1 MALDGVFLQK
11 LREEMSILIGC
22 RIDKIQQLSKDEILL
37 TFRTPQGAKKVFIST
52 SAGAA
57 RVHFTKESYEAPSVP
72 PMFCML
78 LRKHISNAKV
88 LGISQDGQE
97 RILNFELL
105 SANELGDM
113 VEFTLTI
120 EIMGRHSNLMLINSE
135 GKIIDSIKRV
145 GQELSSVRLVLPGM
159 RYEAPPKDKKLSL
172 FSMTDDACLDDL
184 TASLCEKTM
193 PLSKG
198 IMACI
203 EGISP
208 VFAREAEFYSAR
220 GDEAFCNEL
229 SDEVISRLR
238 FYLKKTAGELI
249 NNENKY
255 YTLKDKSELLKD
267 FAFSQINQYG
277 TLMTTREFLSP
288 SELLDYYYSERDTLS
303 RIKQKSADLFK
314 TVINLTERI
323 SRKTALQKQE
333 LIECRDREKYKIYG
347 DLLMSNIY
355 RLEKG
360 MSEIS
365 LENFYDEN
373 CPLVTIALDKR
384 LNPSQ
389 NAQKYYNE
397 YKKLDTK
404 EKMLTKLIAES
415 EQELVY
421 IESVFDALSRCKT
434 ESEVAALREELAMG
448 GYVHKVSQKQKIKE
462 PKPLMYKST
471 DGFVILAGRNNIQND
486 KLTLKQ
492 SEKTDIWLHTHNIP
506 GSHVIILTEGED
518 VPDDTILQ
526 AAMIAAFNSKAKN
539 SSQVPVDYT
548 QVRYVKKP
556 NGAKPGMVIFTNQN
570 TVYVT
575 PDEDEIRQ
583 LTMGN

>member
-11 LREEMSILIGC
+11 VREEMAVLIDS

-37 TFRTPQGAKKVFIST
+37 TFRTREGAKKLFIST

-57 RVHFTKESYEAPSVP
+57 RVHLTKESYEAPQVP

-78 LRKHISNAKV
+78 LRKHLSNAK
-88 LGISQDGQE
+88 LLSISQDGQE
-97 RILNFELL
+97 RILTFELL

-113 VEFTLTI
+113 VNFTLAV
-120 EIMGRHSNLMLINSE
+120 EIMGRHSNLILINSE

-145 GQELSSVRLVLPGM
+145 GQDLSSVRLVLPGM
-159 RYEAPPKDKKLSL
+159 RYEAPPKVKKLSL
-172 FSMTDDACLDDL
+172 FSFTEDSELDTL
-184 TASLCEKTM
+184 IENLSEKTL

-198 IMACI
+198 LMAEI

-208 VFAREAEFYSAR
+208 VFAREAEFYSAK
-220 GDEAFCNEL
+220 GNDAFCNEL
-229 SDEVISRLR
+229 SDECITRLR
-238 FYLKKTAGELI
+238 FYLKKVANELLAD
-249 NNENKY
+249 ENKY
-255 YTLKDKSELLKD
+255 YTLKDKSGLLKD
-267 FAFSQINQYG
+267 FAFCSILQYG
-277 TLMTTREFLSP
+277 ALMTTKEFLSP

-333 LIECRDREKYKIYG
+333 LEDCKDREKYKIYG

-355 RLEKG
+355 RIEKG
-360 MSEIS
+360 MGSVT
-365 LENFYDEN
+365 LENFYDES
-373 CPLVTIALDKR
+373 CPLVEIALDKR
-384 LNPSQ
+384 LTPSQ

-415 EQELVY
+415 EQELIY
-421 IESVFDALSRCKT
+421 IESVFDMLSRCKT
-434 ESEVAALREELAMG
+434 EAEVAAVREELAIG
-448 GYVHKVSQKQKIKE
+448 GYVQKIKTKQKLKE

-471 DGFVILAGRNNIQND
+471 DNFVILAGRNNIQND
-486 KLTLKQ
+486 KLTLKD

-506 GSHVIILTEGED
+506 GSHVIILTEGEQ

-526 AAMIAAFNSKAKN
+526 AAMIAAYNSKAK
-539 SSQVPVDYT
+539 SSAQVPVDYT
-548 QVRYVKKP
+548 QVRFVKKP
-556 NGAKPGMVIFTNQN
+556 SGAKPGMVIFTNQK

-575 PDEDEIRQ
+575 PDEDEVKR
-583 LTMGN
+583 LAMDN